1 MNRDNCSLLTA
12 HCSLLT
18 VNVLFLA
25 SFPVEAACTRY
36 RCAQY
41 FDYLRQQGVGCELRP
56 FLSSEL
62 FRTLYQRGS
71 HVAKAIQLSLSA
83 LRRLRDI
90 AAVSRFEAVFVQR
103 EATLFGPPFVEW
115 FVTRI
120 WKKPMVFD
128 FDDAIFVPYVSPTYG
143 RFATLLKFP
152 HKTATNIRLSRH
164 VIAGNNYLADY
175 AKRFNANVTIIPTVV
190 DASRWT
196 PKHATRKTPDALTI
210 GWIGSPTTTQYLK
223 PLLPV
228 LDELSHR
235 HKFTLKIVGA
245 NETFSLNGTPVQ
257 NERWQLER
265 EVADFQSLDIGV
277 YPIVEDEWS
286 VGKSG
291 FKAIQYMAAGVPCV
305 ASPVGVNKE
314 IIQDGV
320 NGFLAATPQ
329 EWTEKLSLLIED
341 AALRQRLGV
350 AGRRTVE
357 EWYSLR
363 AQAPRL
369 LKVLQEAK

>member
-1 MNRDNCSLLTA
+1 
-12 HCSLLT
+12 
-18 VNVLFLA
+18 VKVLFLA

-36 RCAQY
+36 RCTQY
-41 FDYLRQQGVGCELRP
+41 FDYLRRNDVECALRP
-56 FLSSEL
+56 FLSPEL
-62 FRTLYQRGS
+62 FRTLYQRSG
-71 HVAKAIQLSLSA
+71 HVAKAAQLSLSA
-83 LRRLRDI
+83 LRRLRDV
-90 AAVSRFEAVFVQR
+90 AEFARTWFDVVFVQR
-103 EATLFGPPFVEW
+103 EAALFGPPYVEW

-128 FDDAIFVPYVSPTYG
+128 FDDAIFVPYISPTYG
-143 RFATLLKFP
+143 RFAALLKFP

-175 AKRFNANVTIIPTVV
+175 AKRLNANVTIIPTVV
-190 DASRWT
+190 DASQWT
-196 PKHATRKTPDALTI
+196 PKHATHNTQHALTI

-223 PLLPV
+223 PLLPM

-265 EVADFQSLDIGV
+265 EIADFQSLDIGM
-277 YPIVEDEWS
+277 YPITEDEWS

-305 ASPVGVNKE
+305 ASPVGVNKD
-314 IIQDGV
+314 IVQDGV

-341 AALRQRLGV
+341 AALRHRLGA
-350 AGRRTVE
+350 AGRQTVE
-357 EWYSLR
+357 NWYSLQ

-369 LKVLQEAK
+369 LEILRGSKGK